1 MKDHE
6 TSNLEAQVEANLNPA
21 IGIGGGE
28 LQFAQDGDLE
38 TALAGKSVTDDEKK
52 RIFRERARRLAK
64 KRDMDTEIDE
74 DSVHVIEFLLG
85 SERYAVDVGFVRE
98 VYTLRDLTP
107 VPCTPPY
114 VLGIVNVRGQVV
126 SVADMKVLFDLPRKA
141 IDSSSRVLILNGHG
155 MEMGILVD
163 SVLGELR
170 IPVEMIQSQMP
181 APKSIRQEYVRG
193 VTQNRL
199 VLLDAERI
207 LSDDRI
213 IVHEEVGE

>member
-1 MKDHE
+1 MKNHE
-6 TSNLEAQVEANLNPA
+6 TSNEARGEANLNPPE
-21 IGIGGGE
+21 GMGDGE
-28 LQFAQDGDLE
+28 LPRAQEEDLE
-38 TALAGKSVTDDEKK
+38 TALAGKSVTDEEKK

-64 KRDMDTEIDE
+64 KRDTDTEIHE
-74 DSVHVIEFLLG
+74 DYVQVIEFLLG
-85 SERYAVDVGFVRE
+85 SERYAVEVGFVRE

-114 VLGIVNVRGQVV
+114 VLGIINVRGQVV
-126 SVADMKVLFDLPRKA
+126 SVTDMKVLFDLPRKA
-141 IDSSSRVLILNGHG
+141 IDNHSRVLILNGSG

-163 SVLGELR
+163 TVFGEQR
-170 IPVEMIQSQMP
+170 IPVDLIQSQMP

-193 VTQNRL
+193 VTRDRL